1 MTEAFEL
8 AAFGICAF
16 VAVAGA
22 LGMTT
27 TMSMFRSG
35 IFLMASFIGVAGL
48 FILLAADLIGLL
60 QVMMYIGGFLVMILF
75 MVLVMHDPGGA
86 MMAGMDMAPLER
98 WFSKGLVSRQPPDAG
113 QGGHE
118 NGEVDR
124 QGAGIQHEGYAK
136 PQEPEQGGEPQGE
149 HALVHDG
156 AAKAMPHEAHGGHSE
171 QAAHQ
176 QGQASQENEHARDHG
191 GMGMGGMG
199 MGGMDMGGMDMGG
212 IDMSMVTPVRPL
224 AAWLALGVGIT
235 LVGMLILRPAWPVSD
250 AVPDPD
256 SARRVGHLLMDKYM
270 VAFEGAGFLILI
282 GIFGA
287 VLLARPSAYPDDASR
302 AAKVAVDAK
311 PEPIRDDHLASLAGP
326 DRTAEPPS
334 RHEAHDQHRGDAA

>member
-1 MTEAFEL
+1 MTAAFEL
-8 AAFGICAF
+8 TAFATCAF

-48 FILLAADLIGLL
+48 FILLSADLIGLL

-98 WFSKGLVSRQPPDAG
+98 WFSKGLVPRQPAEVGQDGHRQGEAG
-113 QGGHE
+113 DQAAATGHHEGHSGGHRPRH
-118 NGEVDR
+118 G
-124 QGAGIQHEGYAK
+124 GAASGD
-136 PQEPEQGGEPQGE
+136 
-149 HALVHDG
+149 HAHAHDG
-156 AAKAMPHEAHGGHSE
+156 AAKAMPHEAQGGHGE
-171 QAAHQ
+171 RAAHPHGQAAH
-176 QGQASQENEHARDHG
+176 GHDHAPG
-191 GMGMGGMG
+191 GGH
-199 MGGMDMGGMDMGG
+199 GGMDMGGMDM
-212 IDMSMVTPVRPL
+212 SMVTPVRPV
-224 AAWLALGVGIT
+224 AAWLALCVGAV
-235 LVGMLILRPAWPVSD
+235 LVGMLVLRPAWPAMPE
-250 AVPDPD
+250 AVPDAD
-256 SARRVGHLLMDKYM
+256 SARRVGHLLMEKYM

-287 VLLARPSAYPDDASR
+287 VLLARPSAYPDDALR

-311 PEPIRDDHLASLAGP
+311 PEPIRNDRLAPLATP
-326 DRTAEPPS
+326 DRVAERPDEQ
-334 RHEAHDQHRGDAA
+334 EAHHRNGGHIG